1 MSGPNSA
8 SDDFNKGL
16 LVIFQTSKATGNATF
31 GNFGTVCDDHFSEK
45 AGELACKQLGLGDF
59 ISFERFDKSF
69 LKG

>member
-1 MSGPNSA
+1 MKLMSGPNSA
-8 SDDFNKGL
+8 TNEFNKGL
-16 LVIFQTSKATGNATF
+16 LVIFQTSKTTGNA
-31 GNFGTVCDDHFSEK
+31 NFGTVCDDHFSEK